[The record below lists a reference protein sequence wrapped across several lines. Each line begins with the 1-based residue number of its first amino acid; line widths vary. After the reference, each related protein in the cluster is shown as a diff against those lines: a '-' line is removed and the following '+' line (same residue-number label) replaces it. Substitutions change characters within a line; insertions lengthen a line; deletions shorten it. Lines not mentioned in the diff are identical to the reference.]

1 MPDFLQRQPVP
12 GWDKHRGCLHIKH
25 LTLNQG
31 IRYGP
36 AIHGD
41 KLQIFTIAV
50 LMDQLR
56 QHTFTGSGLADQ
68 QHRALC

>member
-1 MPDFLQRQPVP
+1 
-12 GWDKHRGCLHIKH
+12 
-25 LTLNQG
+25 
-31 IRYGP
+31 
-36 AIHGD
+36 
-41 KLQIFTIAV
+41 LQIFTIAV